1 MLKLI
6 NTALEESL
14 SDMGDLN
21 TSHVKVNLGGF
32 ATWDEFL
39 QAFKYISC

>member
-1 MLKLI
+1 
-6 NTALEESL
+6 
-14 SDMGDLN
+14 MGDLN

-39 QAFKYISC
+39 QAFKIHLMLKLILKML